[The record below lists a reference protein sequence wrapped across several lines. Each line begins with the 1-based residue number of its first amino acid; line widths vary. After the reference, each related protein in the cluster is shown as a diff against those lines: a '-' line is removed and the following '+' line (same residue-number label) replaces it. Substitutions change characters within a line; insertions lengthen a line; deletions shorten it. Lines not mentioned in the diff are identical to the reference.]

1 MFKII
6 DTYEQAV
13 PLSEAGLLWYR
24 MDDEGTWDAD
34 PPGYWGEQNGPNH
47 WVRLTNSGC
56 VHAILL
62 EE

>member
-13 PLSEAGLLWYR
+13 PLSEAGLLWYKVGSS
-24 MDDEGTWDAD
+24 EWETD
-34 PPGYWGEQNGPNH
+34 PVGYWGGHEPYV
-47 WVRLTNSGC
+47 WERLLDLEY